1 MESWENK
8 EFVVYGISKF
18 SKKKFKEIKNRKF
31 FNKPRGG
38 LWASPLVSSRSW
50 REWCLDEDF
59 NVSEIN
65 KFCKFKLKKES
76 RIYTINT
83 DIDLTHCP
91 RIIRKELIPGYIKG
105 YIDFEGLKKEG
116 YDGIYLTAFGVCQTA
131 SFVYLGEMNMDL
143 YGWDVESLLLFN
155 YDCIVPVKEKR
166 IRINKKDHKKN
177 IIILSTQ
184 KNSVIDGVHRDNL
197 IWKEESERIPS
208 TWIIKGSNF
217 KSKKS
222 FIKEARRLQRLIS
235 DDPEG
240 KFMIK

>member
-1 MESWENK
+1 
-8 EFVVYGISKF
+8 
-18 SKKKFKEIKNRKF
+18 
-31 FNKPRGG
+31 
-38 LWASPLVSSRSW
+38 
-50 REWCLDEDF
+50 
-59 NVSEIN
+59 
-65 KFCKFKLKKES
+65 
-76 RIYTINT
+76 
-83 DIDLTHCP
+83 
-91 RIIRKELIPGYIKG
+91 
-105 YIDFEGLKKEG
+105 
-116 YDGIYLTAFGVCQTA
+116 
-131 SFVYLGEMNMDL
+131 MDL